1 MVTLD
6 GATLRCGDVAAVAR
20 EKARALLGERA
31 RRQVRRARRA
41 LEEIARG
48 APVAYGIKT
57 GLGQLEDV
65 TIPARDQRRLQE
77 NLVRSHA
84 VGVGAPMPPEWV
96 RAAMLAR
103 ANAFAKGHS
112 GVREDV
118 VDLLLGML
126 NAGVHPVVPSQG
138 SLGASGDLAPLAHLA
153 LVLIGEGRAQVRGR
167 VRPGKEAL
175 RAARL
180 RPLRLEAKEGL
191 ALVNGTSFM
200 AGIGSLLAVDA
211 QRLVRDAQIVA
222 SLSFEA
228 LRGSPVP
235 FDARLAAVKAHPGQ
249 ARVAANLRRL
259 LRGSQIIPSHRGPH
273 KVQDAYTLRCL
284 PQVLGAVADVVDR
297 LEACVTVELNAA
309 SDNPLIFPDDAE
321 SLSGGNF
328 HGQALAME
336 LDHAALALTVMA
348 GFSERRIAR
357 LVDAHL
363 SGLPPFLTERPGL
376 NSGFMLAQYTAAAL
390 ASECKVLA
398 HPASADSIPT
408 SANQEDWVNNGLV
421 AARKATTCLENATAV
436 VAIELLCAAQGLEFL
451 PGKRPGRGPEAARD
465 RLRKAVPALG
475 EDRELAP
482 DIEAA
487 RRLLVTGEISKAAA
501 RAAGPLA

>member
-1 MVTLD
+1 MVTID
-6 GATLRCGDVAAVAR
+6 GATLRCQDVASVAR
-20 EKARALLGERA
+20 GEAGAVLGDRA

-57 GLGQLEDV
+57 GLGQMEDV
-65 TIPARDQRRLQE
+65 SIPARDQRRLQE

-84 VGVGAPMPPEWV
+84 VGVGAPMPSEWV

-126 NAGVHPVVPSQG
+126 KGGVHPVVPSQG

-153 LVLIGEGRAQVRGR
+153 LVLIGEGRASVRGR
-167 VRPGKEAL
+167 VRPGGNAL
-175 RAARL
+175 KAARL

-200 AGIGSLLAVDA
+200 AGIGALLAVDA

-222 SLSFEA
+222 SVSFEA

-235 FDARLAAVKAHPGQ
+235 FDARLAEAKAQPGQ
-249 ARVAANLRRL
+249 ARVAANIRQL
-259 LRGSQIIPSHRGPH
+259 LRGSRIIPSHRGPH
-273 KVQDAYTLRCL
+273 KVQDAYTLRCI
-284 PQVLGAVADVVDR
+284 PQVLGAIADAVDR
-297 LEACVTVELNAA
+297 LEACVAIELNAA
-309 SDNPLIFPDDAE
+309 SDNPLIFPDDGE

-336 LDHAALALTVMA
+336 LDHAALALTILA

-363 SGLPPFLTERPGL
+363 SGLPPFLTERAGL

-421 AARKATTCLENATAV
+421 AARKAHTCLENATAV
-436 VAIELLCAAQGLEFL
+436 VAIELLCAAQGLEFV

-465 RLRKAVPALG
+465 RLRRAVPRLE

-487 RRLLVTGEISKAAA
+487 RRLLVEGEIMKAAA
-501 RAAGPLA
+501 RAAGPLR